1 MSNTASL
8 RTGALIVSGALW
20 SGLVVLAFTT
30 GLKLPDIDIRLPDPP
45 TILVV
50 ADPPPPTPTAPDP
63 NQTAMRP
70 TEADGPPIVI
80 TEPIAG
86 TALEPTVLAGPSEGL
101 VAGPPSPVITNP
113 RWLARPGPREF
124 ERFYPARARERE
136 KSGKVTLDCIVAANG
151 ALGCRVAREEPEGWG
166 FGAAALR
173 IAPFFRIA
181 PRMEDGRASEGG
193 TVRVDITFRLDS

>member
-20 SGLVVLAFTT
+20 SGLVALAFTT
-30 GLKLPDIDIRLPDPP
+30 GLKLPSIDLRLPEPAPID
-45 TILVV
+45 VV
-50 ADPPPPTPTAPDP
+50 VNPPPPVTPTTP
-63 NQTAMRP
+63 TVRP
-70 TEADGPPIVI
+70 TQRASESEGPPILI
-80 TEPIAG
+80 TEPIHA
-86 TALEPTVLAGPSEGL
+86 TPLEPTSTVGTTEGL
-101 VAGPPSPVITNP
+101 SSGPPAPVITNP

-136 KSGKVTLDCIVAANG
+136 KSGKVTLDCLVAADG
-151 ALGCRVAREEPEGWG
+151 ALGCRVAREDPEGWG

-173 IAPFFRIA
+173 IAPSFRIA
-181 PRMEDGRASEGG
+181 PRMEDGRATEGG

>member
-30 GLKLPDIDIRLPDPP
+30 GLKLPEIDIRLPEPP

-50 ADPPPPTPTAPDP
+50 ADPPPPTPPTAEPVRTSPRISDAEGPPLVISEPISTAPIESTSIVGSTDGL
-63 NQTAMRP
+63 TS
-70 TEADGPPIVI
+70 GPP
-80 TEPIAG
+80 A
-86 TALEPTVLAGPSEGL
+86 
-101 VAGPPSPVITNP
+101 PVITNP

-136 KSGKVTLDCIVAANG
+136 KNGKVALDCIVAANG
-151 ALGCRVAREEPEGWG
+151 ALGCRVAHEDPAGWG

-181 PRMEDGRASEGG
+181 PRMEDGRATEGG
-193 TVRVDITFRLDS
+193 TVRVDIAFRLDS